1 MKIGVCAMPQDWQT
15 VAACGY
21 DYAEG
26 NLSWLVSCSEEEF
39 QAAKHARVSA
49 GLDIPCFNGFFPG
62 NIKLYEL
69 SHEDIHSY
77 VERGFARAAALGGRV
92 AVLGSGGARQVP
104 PGMERGEAIRRFADI
119 LAQCG
124 DVATRHG
131 MKIAIE
137 PLNYREDTLINTAED
152 ALAVC
157 RMVDH
162 PAVGMLIDLYH
173 FRENGEDIT
182 ALPSLPDLSR
192 YLLHVHLA
200 RPDSD
205 RGTPTMTD
213 VKAME
218 PWVEALRRIG
228 YRERISLECIFRPDL
243 KTAIREAYP
252 ALDAF
257 RAL

>member
-1 MKIGVCAMPQDWQT
+1 MKIGICAMPQDWQT

-26 NLSWLVSCSEEEF
+26 NLSWLAGCSEEELR
-39 QAAKHARVSA
+39 AAKEAHIAA

-62 NIKLYEL
+62 GIRLYDMQP
-69 SHEDIHSY
+69 EDIRTY
-77 VERGFARAAALGGRV
+77 TERALSRAAALGGRI

-104 PGMERGEAIRRFADI
+104 PGMEREEATRRFVDI
-119 LAQCG
+119 LRLCG
-124 DVATRHG
+124 EVAAVHG

-182 ALPSLPDLSR
+182 ALPTLPDLSR

-205 RGTPTMTD
+205 RGAPTMTD
-213 VKAME
+213 VGAME
-218 PWVEALRRIG
+218 PWVEALRKIG
-228 YRERISLECIFRPDL
+228 YRERISLECIFRPNL

-252 ALDAF
+252 VLDEF

>member
-1 MKIGVCAMPQDWQT
+1 MKIGVCAMPQDWLT
-15 VAACGY
+15 VTACEY
-21 DYAEG
+21 DYAE
-26 NLSWLVSCSEEEF
+26 LSFSWLASCSEEEF

-49 GLDIPCFNGFFPG
+49 GLDIPCFNGFFPE

-69 SHEDIHSY
+69 SHENIRNY
-77 VERGFARAAALGGRV
+77 VERGFSRAAALDGRI

-104 PGMERGEAIRRFADI
+104 PGMEREATIRRFAGI
-119 LAQCG
+119 LALCG
-124 DVATRHG
+124 DVAARHG

-182 ALPSLPDLSR
+182 ALSSLPDLSR
-192 YLLHVHLA
+192 HLLHVHLA

-205 RGTPTMTD
+205 RSAPTMTD

-218 PWVEALRRIG
+218 PWVESLRRIG

-252 ALDAF
+252 ALDEF